1 LRFTQDEVKHWF
13 LGRKDVIYTY
23 VVEKDKNI
31 TDLISFYC
39 LPSSILKHEKYNQ
52 LKAAYCF
59 YNIATSVTWPE
70 LFEDALILANREGF
84 DVFNAL
90 NIMDN
95 EKAFS
100 VMMRN
105 K

>member
-1 LRFTQDEVKHWF
+1 LKFTQEDVKHWF
-13 LGRKDVIYTY
+13 TPKKDVVYTY

-39 LPSSILKHEKYNQ
+39 LPSSILKHEKYKQ
-52 LKAAYCF
+52 LKAAYAF
-59 YNIATSVTWPE
+59 YNIATSVSWTE
-70 LFEDALILANREGF
+70 LFEDALILAAKEEF

-100 VMMRN
+100 V
-105 K
+105 KI